1 MRLMQLRFTDVLPP
15 HHGSEKV
22 RKYPLYHS
30 SSGVYSGLISYV
42 DHIST
47 REMGGGEGSEFIG
60 RVFFDSSRVVPTA
73 QEIRLVNRAVL
84 YREPSYLKTQEGRQV
99 REHLPSI
106 ARGLF
111 RDSLAGTHIPT
122 RQPLTVLSTVR
133 GVALS
138 SGLFLAQELVHQ
150 PVKQPDK
157 GNPNSGLCSIRMNPY
172 MWHGTSL

>member
-1 MRLMQLRFTDVLPP
+1 MLSSKRYRWQNNVKIVSMSANAAGFQKEGKPRDTMRLMQLRFTDVLPP

-73 QEIRLVNRAVL
+73 QDIRLVNRAVL

-99 REHLPSI
+99 REHLPSHC
-106 ARGLF
+106 AGSFLGLPQ
-111 RDSLAGTHIPT
+111 R
-122 RQPLTVLSTVR
+122 
-133 GVALS
+133 
-138 SGLFLAQELVHQ
+138 
-150 PVKQPDK
+150 
-157 GNPNSGLCSIRMNPY
+157 
-172 MWHGTSL
+172 